1 VPVVGIAVELG
12 WRVSVADHRPA
23 YLDNDHFEAA
33 DRAVLLDPARI
44 GEEFTLSDFDA
55 VIVMSHHLLT
65 DQTYLEQLASID
77 IPYIGVLGPLARK
90 ERLLESLGEAG
101 KALSGRLKGPVGLDI
116 GADSPESIALS
127 LLAEIHWVLNG
138 AEGAAP
144 TVG

>member
-1 VPVVGIAVELG
+1 
-12 WRVSVADHRPA
+12 
-23 YLDNDHFEAA
+23 
-33 DRAVLLDPARI
+33 
-44 GEEFTLSDFDA
+44 
-55 VIVMSHHLLT
+55 LT

-101 KALSGRLKGPVGLDI
+101 KALGGRLKGPVGLDI